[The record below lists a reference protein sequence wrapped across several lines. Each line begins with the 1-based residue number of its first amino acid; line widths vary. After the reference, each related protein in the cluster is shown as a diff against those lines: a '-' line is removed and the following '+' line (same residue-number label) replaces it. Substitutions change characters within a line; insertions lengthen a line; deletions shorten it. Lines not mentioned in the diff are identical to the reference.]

1 MNKLRQQV
9 NRVLLALLGNEDLV
23 QRWWTGPNFHFKL
36 RCPQE
41 VWDESEEGQEEVA
54 NYVFTHGFR

>member
-9 NRVLLALLGNEDLV
+9 NAILRALLGSDELV
-23 QRWWTGPNFHFKL
+23 QRWWIGENLHFNLK
-36 RCPQE
+36 CPQE
-41 VWDESEEGQEEVA
+41 VWDSSEEGQQEVA